1 MILVSGWI
9 QLLPSYSPNSFIL
22 RDLSARTAATSHGWR
37 STCYWIVF
45 ALICVLVG
53 GNLENGDR
61 EGYEQNYYDL
71 RDGFNLGFE
80 PGHQLFA
87 WIFSNLGASYELF
100 AFAIAVTA
108 ITLIASTVRVF
119 TDRPTMVLMM
129 YAAYPMFWDYVQ
141 VRNFM
146 AMSVLIYAARYV
158 ISPVKRLNHFLL
170 FVLLGA
176 TFHVTSLFYLVC
188 ALMAIRRTRDFV
200 IASICV
206 FAVYAYALT
215 IFIELPLT
223 GIALHKV
230 ESYALTETSLTTK
243 AAIVLFYMA
252 SLVLIYVTHL
262 IIRDRQIQVRFVAD
276 QESETSIQL
285 HVTRVGDQVSRITQI
300 DSASVLRLFWLMGF
314 CLPLVLINLD
324 FMRLFRNVFVVSA
337 ICFVVALHSLK
348 NALLATTYGAAI
360 LIYVATCFAGFVF
373 YLAATPVV
381 GPIFSS
387 NAVVSLF

>member
-1 MILVSGWI
+1 
-9 QLLPSYSPNSFIL
+9 
-22 RDLSARTAATSHGWR
+22 
-37 STCYWIVF
+37 VF
-45 ALICVLVG
+45 GVICVLIG
-53 GNLENGDR
+53 GSLENADR
-61 EGYEQNYYDL
+61 AGYEQNYYDM
-71 RDGFNLGFE
+71 RDGFNWSFE
-80 PGHQLFA
+80 PGYQISA

-119 TDRPTMVLMM
+119 TDRPTTVLMM

-170 FVLLGA
+170 FVLLSA
-176 TFHVTSLFYLVC
+176 TFHVTSIFYLVC
-188 ALMAIRRTRDFV
+188 ALMAIQRTRDFV
-200 IASICV
+200 IVSICV
-206 FAVYAYALT
+206 FVVYAYALT
-215 IFIELPLT
+215 IFVELPLT

-243 AAIVLFYMA
+243 VAIVLFYTA

-262 IIRDRQIQVRFVAD
+262 IIRNRQIQVRFVAD

-285 HVTRVGDQVSRITQI
+285 HVTRVGDGLSRVMQI

-348 NALLATTYGAAI
+348 SALFATTYGAAI
-360 LIYVATCFAGFVF
+360 LIYVAACFAGLVF
-373 YLAATPVV
+373 YVTTTGIV
-381 GPIFSS
+381 GQILSS
-387 NAVVSLF
+387 NVVVSLF